1 MAVPTLELFNIRKE
15 KAANIIK
22 DSIKIYEFL
31 GMKTNAE
38 KATKAYE
45 KIKHDDFKTIVLGEF
60 KRGKSSFIN
69 ALLEDEILPN
79 FATPCTAVINEV
91 KYGEKAKAV
100 LHFKDPLPEGVNY
113 SFNSDVAEHIRAHE
127 GSKIPPMPIISDN
140 LAEDL
145 EKYVVIPDP
154 AQDQEASVSESP
166 YSKVEL
172 FYPIEI
178 CKNGVTI
185 IDSPGLNEHGTR
197 TKVTIDYLSQVDAIL
212 FVMSCQA
219 LCSKTEMEFIENKIK
234 TYGHEDIFFI
244 CNRFDEVRENEKERL
259 KSVTK
264 ARLAPLTSFGDSGVF
279 FVSAADA
286 LDGIL
291 DEEPELLEKSGM
303 IPFEE
308 RLSEFFAN
316 ERGRIKLNQPL
327 KEVYNDLKDVSEN
340 FIPGQVNMLKM
351 SVADIEK
358 KYEEAIP
365 SLQNAEKRKNQIIEK
380 INIGRE
386 RIRQEVKTK
395 LNAKLKESA
404 DKISEW
410 GKNYEFKSSDEKS
423 KAKELCQHINSCLE
437 NEIDSWSNSALKP
450 IIDKHLGEIIKS
462 IGESQNLFN
471 QELSFIKDNIFLD
484 TRDSEN
490 STKESNID
498 FIATIGGSF
507 GGAFGGGYLAGILGL
522 APIMGPIAGI
532 IGAAAG
538 LAAVFSFISGNDDDD
553 LKNKILPQIAD
564 DFRQKSSQTV
574 DEVSEKVFKQ
584 TQILADTVSEKLHE
598 DIDRITETVN
608 SILAEK
614 KKGEQEAG
622 IKAQKL
628 EQLKSMVDKKIE
640 DICELISETNQNK
653 SI

>member
-1 MAVPTLELFNIRKE
+1 M
-15 KAANIIK
+15 
-22 DSIKIYEFL
+22 
-31 GMKTNAE
+31 
-38 KATKAYE
+38 
-45 KIKHDDFKTIVLGEF
+45 
-60 KRGKSSFIN
+60 
-69 ALLEDEILPN
+69 LEDEILPN

-113 SFNSDVAEHIRAHE
+113 SFNSDVAEHIRTHE

-172 FYPIEI
+172 FYPIEL

-365 SLQNAEKRKNQIIEK
+365 ALQNAEKRKNQMIEK

-386 RIRQEVKTK
+386 KIRQEVKTK
-395 LNAKLKESA
+395 LNTKLKELA

-423 KAKELCQHINSCLE
+423 KAKELCQHINSCIE

-450 IIDKHLGEIIKS
+450 IIDKHLGEIIKNVGDS
-462 IGESQNLFN
+462 HNLFN
-471 QELSFIKDNIFLD
+471 QELGFIKDNFFFPTASAEKSSVD
-484 TRDSEN
+484 T
-490 STKESNID
+490 
-498 FIATIGGSF
+498 IATVSSF
-507 GGAFGGGYLAGILGL
+507 GGAFGGGFLVGMLGL
-522 APIMGPIAGI
+522 SPILAPIAGI
-532 IGAAAG
+532 AGAAA
-538 LAAVFSFISGNDDDD
+538 AIVAVFSFFSDNDED

-574 DEVSEKVFKQ
+574 DEVSDKVFQQ
-584 TQILADTVSEKLHE
+584 TQVLADTVSEKLNE
-598 DIDRITETVN
+598 DINKITETVN

-614 KKGEQEAG
+614 KKGEQEAV

-640 DICELISETNQNK
+640 DISELIYETDQNK

>member
-1 MAVPTLELFNIRKE
+1 MAVPTLEIFNIRKE

-60 KRGKSSFIN
+60 KRGKSTFIN

-113 SFNSDVAEHIRAHE
+113 SFNSDVAEHIRTHE

-172 FYPIEI
+172 FYPIEL

-365 SLQNAEKRKNQIIEK
+365 ALQNAEKRKNQMIEK

-386 RIRQEVKTK
+386 KIRQEVKTK
-395 LNAKLKESA
+395 LNTKLKELA

-423 KAKELCQHINSCLE
+423 KAKELCQHINSCIE

-450 IIDKHLGEIIKS
+450 IIDKHLGEIIKNVGDS
-462 IGESQNLFN
+462 HNLFN
-471 QELSFIKDNIFLD
+471 QELGFIKDNFFFPTASAEKSSVD
-484 TRDSEN
+484 T
-490 STKESNID
+490 
-498 FIATIGGSF
+498 IATVSSF
-507 GGAFGGGYLAGILGL
+507 GGAFGGGFLVGMLGL
-522 APIMGPIAGI
+522 SPILAPIAGI
-532 IGAAAG
+532 AGAAA
-538 LAAVFSFISGNDDDD
+538 AIVAVFSFFSDNDED

-574 DEVSEKVFKQ
+574 DEVSDKVFQQ
-584 TQILADTVSEKLHE
+584 TQVLADTVSEKLNE
-598 DIDRITETVN
+598 DINKITETVN

-614 KKGEQEAG
+614 KKGEQEAV

-640 DICELISETNQNK
+640 DISELIYETDQNK